1 MCKFHRLIFIC
12 SLFFVLIVHMIP
24 SRWSPLTY
32 RIPWV
37 ASYCM
42 YGSWSSFLLL
52 LFSFFFKMFSVFAF
66 SVSLDYYFFSIVVIR
81 FGLFYA
87 FALSCK
93 RYEFM
98 NFDDYFFFICF
109 ALNFIYYVSFSL
121 IYLIFRRN
129 LCRFALHFIIL
140 QFFLFFLNHF

>member
-1 MCKFHRLIFIC
+1 MGG
-12 SLFFVLIVHMIP
+12 VLLHVWILVFLP
-24 SRWSPLTY
+24 
-32 RIPWV
+32 
-37 ASYCM
+37 
-42 YGSWSSFLLL
+42 SSFV
-52 LFSFFFKMFSVFAF
+52 FFFFFKMFSVFAF

-140 QFFLFFLNHF
+140 QFFLFFFKSLLDITRWILCVFFFQFVFQFFLLLAINSV

>member
-12 SLFFVLIVHMIP
+12 SLFFFLLIVHLIP
-24 SRWSPLTY
+24 SRWAPLTY

-52 LFSFFFKMFSVFAF
+52 LFSFFASER
-66 SVSLDYYFFSIVVIR
+66 SVSLHFQCLWIIIFFSIIVIR
-81 FGLFYA
+81 CGLFYA

-98 NFDDYFFFICF
+98 NFWWLFFFVCF
-109 ALNFIYYVSFSL
+109 ALNFIYYVSFGL

-140 QFFLFFLNHF
+140 QFFIFFF